1 MLGTIVFTVSAPQ
14 KAAYLALV
22 SVAPPFGDSANR
34 CVYAAKKQVYAV
46 AATAFDERGLKS
58 FVEGLLTGRQKVA
71 PYPSD
76 GLPSIAETAEWDG
89 KDAPVEEDSGLDD
102 DMAEFL
108 REQQAAREAEEAEA
122 AAAATADTGTEHD
135 DDSDL

>member
-1 MLGTIVFTVSAPQ
+1 M
-14 KAAYLALV
+14 
-22 SVAPPFGDSANR
+22 
-34 CVYAAKKQVYAV
+34 
-46 AATAFDERGLKS
+46 
-58 FVEGLLTGRQKVA
+58 A

-122 AAAATADTGTEHD
+122 AAATAADTGAEEE

>member
-1 MLGTIVFTVSAPQ
+1 M
-14 KAAYLALV
+14 
-22 SVAPPFGDSANR
+22 
-34 CVYAAKKQVYAV
+34 
-46 AATAFDERGLKS
+46 
-58 FVEGLLTGRQKVA
+58 
-71 PYPSD
+71 PYPSN
-76 GLPSIAETAEWDG
+76 GLPSIAETLEWDG

-122 AAAATADTGTEHD
+122 AAAAAADSSTED

>member
-1 MLGTIVFTVSAPQ
+1 MHRW
-14 KAAYLALV
+14 
-22 SVAPPFGDSANR
+22 R
-34 CVYAAKKQVYAV
+34 CLFICASAAKKQVYAV

-58 FVEGLLTGRQKVA
+58 FVEGLLTGRQTVV

-76 GLPSIAETAEWDG
+76 GLPSIAETPEWDG
-89 KDAPVEEDSGLDD
+89 KDAPVEEDGGLDD
-102 DMAEFL
+102 EMAEFL

-122 AAAATADTGTEHD
+122 AAAAAADTGTAD